1 VLDELTPQRM
11 VVEQLFSH
19 YRHARTAILMGH
31 ARGVIVL
38 AGQSRNLELG
48 ELAPTEVKRAV
59 TGGGHA
65 TKRQVQLAVMSQ
77 CGLPEP
83 PEPHDVADAIAIALC
98 DARRLAAERLLAE
111 EPAITAPGAAG
122 RP

>member
-1 VLDELTPQRM
+1 MEPTLVEAGVFRLKPGASMAYRLVQLHEDLLGVIDELAPQRM
-11 VVEQLFSH
+11 VVEQLFSN

-38 AGQSRNLELG
+38 AGQTRKLELG

-65 TKRQVQLAVMSQ
+65 TKRQVQFAVMSQ
-77 CGLPEP
+77 A
-83 PEPHDVADAIAIALC
+83 V
-98 DARRLAAERLLAE
+98 
-111 EPAITAPGAAG
+111 
-122 RP
+122 